1 MDIKKAGH
9 TQEDIALELRQAFL
23 ELGILGV
30 VAGTAAGPGNFVKV
44 DNSVEVDNS
53 AGVDSST
60 GVDSFVRVDNL
71 LAFTIQD
78 SRA

>member
-23 ELGILGV
+23 ELGILGA

-53 AGVDSST
+53 AGVDS
-60 GVDSFVRVDNL
+60 FVRMDNL
-71 LAFTIQD
+71 LASTIQD